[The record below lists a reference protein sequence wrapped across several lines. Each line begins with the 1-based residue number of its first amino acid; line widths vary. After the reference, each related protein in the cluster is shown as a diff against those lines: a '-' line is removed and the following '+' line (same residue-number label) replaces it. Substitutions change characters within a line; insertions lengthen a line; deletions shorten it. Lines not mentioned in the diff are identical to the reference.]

1 MGFNTALIAAL
12 LFLLCTYTRAAPTRR
27 PPPPSDNTGGEEPKQ
42 EDQGTLQATAEMT
55 KTSAREA
62 TQAATIMK
70 TYLVSTALIVKAFM
84 PPISI
89 SSLFSPKVSEYLNA
103 NEPSPMAPCFI
114 EERDPEQLTGHHNP
128 AVDVSSKS
136 CETNDTHY
144 K

>member
-42 EDQGTLQATAEMT
+42 EDQRTLQATAEMT

-70 TYLVSTALIVKAFM
+70 TYLVSTGID
-84 PPISI
+84 S
-89 SSLFSPKVSEYLNA
+89 
-103 NEPSPMAPCFI
+103 
-114 EERDPEQLTGHHNP
+114 
-128 AVDVSSKS
+128 
-136 CETNDTHY
+136 
-144 K
+144 